1 MNGKKPI
8 TDNFLKD
15 AFRFLL
21 RWGLRLILLLVALS
35 ALIGALAFIAN
46 EYDAWKNESVILTA
60 LKCGPTNDNSEDY
73 PKNRFI
79 SLRGNRQDKVIIKMQ
94 EIIPKSHVVEDIF
107 NNWKKS
113 YGFEYDAEKMTMTR
127 DEYFYTETLEDGV
140 KRKTSFNRKTLQRFF
155 TESKDGVQINQTFRD
170 CEEISVKEY
179 NSELQSVEKAFSE
192 GNKF

>member
-60 LKCGPTNDNSEDY
+60 LKCGHTNDNSED
-73 PKNRFI
+73 
-79 SLRGNRQDKVIIKMQ
+79 
-94 EIIPKSHVVEDIF
+94 
-107 NNWKKS
+107 
-113 YGFEYDAEKMTMTR
+113 
-127 DEYFYTETLEDGV
+127 
-140 KRKTSFNRKTLQRFF
+140 
-155 TESKDGVQINQTFRD
+155 
-170 CEEISVKEY
+170 
-179 NSELQSVEKAFSE
+179 
-192 GNKF
+192 